1 MLFIDFNASIAVLI
15 FVALA
20 AYILILRRLKP
31 EVDASQQIAEQDQR
45 IFNRPDEKNLKEQ
58 KNLRKGNQASNPET
72 ESSCLNHLGY
82 LGTLPK
88 NSIIPDQCLGCT
100 KIVKCLTRKNAREE
114 TEDEALERLADFD
127 LKKKQ

>member
-1 MLFIDFNASIAVLI
+1 MLLIDLNASIAVLI

-31 EVDASQQIAEQDQR
+31 EVDASQQIAKQDQSKP
-45 IFNRPDEKNLKEQ
+45 NRPDEKNLKEQ
-58 KNLRKGNQASNPET
+58 KNLRKENQASILEPG
-72 ESSCLNHLGY
+72 SSCLNHFGY

-100 KIVKCLTRKNAREE
+100 KIVKCLTRKNAHDE
-114 TEDEALERLADFD
+114 TEDEALERLADPD